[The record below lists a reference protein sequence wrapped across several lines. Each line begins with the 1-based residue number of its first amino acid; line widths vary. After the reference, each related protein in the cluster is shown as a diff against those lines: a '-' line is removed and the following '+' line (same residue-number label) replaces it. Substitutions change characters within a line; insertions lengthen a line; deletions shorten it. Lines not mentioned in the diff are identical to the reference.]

1 MGPRRGSLGELIGI
15 GLTAALCLGAGVGG
29 GYWVG
34 SATGAGTVSVLTG
47 LCLGIAAAVAVM
59 YLTIKRNL

>member
-15 GLTAALCLGAGVGG
+15 GISAALCLAAGVGG

-34 SATGAGTVSVLTG
+34 EATGAGTVSTLVG
-47 LCLGIAAAVAVM
+47 LCVGVAAAVAVM